1 MDKIFNE
8 GFSTKQN
15 NSHGVGLSIVKRVI
29 DNHNGS
35 IDVSSIIDQGT
46 EICIKLPIIINAEKP
61 IKIEQL
67 NAQPVSDNHIL
78 FVDDETQLLR
88 VLKQFF
94 EFHRYQVHTFSEAR
108 KALHFIEHS
117 GESPFILVSDIK
129 MPQMNGIDLV
139 KQVRLKN
146 IDCSIVM
153 ISGDASNNVI
163 SESNFCDL
171 SPDSSN

>member
-1 MDKIFNE
+1 MTESGKKLQNIFIECNTDTDHPSLLDILIKDTGKGIAKKDLDKIFNE

-94 EFHRYQVHTFSEAR
+94 EFHRYQVHTFLKPVRPYILLS
-108 KALHFIEHS
+108 IQ
-117 GESPFILVSDIK
+117 ESHHLFWCP
-129 MPQMNGIDLV
+129 
-139 KQVRLKN
+139 
-146 IDCSIVM
+146 
-153 ISGDASNNVI
+153 ISK
-163 SESNFCDL
+163 CHK
-171 SPDSSN
+171 

>member
-1 MDKIFNE
+1 MTESGKKLQNIFIECNTDTDHPNLLDILIKDTGKGIAKKDLDKIFNE

-94 EFHRYQVHTFSEAR
+94 EFHRYQVHTFLKPVRPYILLS
-108 KALHFIEHS
+108 IQ
-117 GESPFILVSDIK
+117 ESHHLFWCP
-129 MPQMNGIDLV
+129 
-139 KQVRLKN
+139 
-146 IDCSIVM
+146 
-153 ISGDASNNVI
+153 ISK
-163 SESNFCDL
+163 CHK
-171 SPDSSN
+171 

>member
-1 MDKIFNE
+1 MTESGKKLQNIFIECNTDTDHPNLLDILIKDTGKGIAKKDLDKIFNE

-88 VLKQFF
+88 VL
-94 EFHRYQVHTFSEAR
+94 T
-108 KALHFIEHS
+108 
-117 GESPFILVSDIK
+117 
-129 MPQMNGIDLV
+129 
-139 KQVRLKN
+139 
-146 IDCSIVM
+146 
-153 ISGDASNNVI
+153 VI
-163 SESNFCDL
+163 PHLNL
-171 SPDSSN
+171 QLN